1 MSSDHTCV
9 IKKGLACAVCMSM
22 AESCMAAAK
31 SRNQGR
37 LGKAIEPSAFTIDGN
52 VPQML
57 MLRQLMHC
65 RSLPGHLS
73 DPGAPDTR
81 TPSVDPIGKS
91 KKSAL
96 WKTEVS
102 LSN

>member
-1 MSSDHTCV
+1 MCSLHVNGRELHSSS
-9 IKKGLACAVCMSM
+9 KEQKPRQAWEGY
-22 AESCMAAAK
+22 
-31 SRNQGR
+31 
-37 LGKAIEPSAFTIDGN
+37 EPSALTIDGN
-52 VPQML
+52 KPQML

-73 DPGAPDTR
+73 DPGAPDTL

-96 WKTEVS
+96 RKTEVS